1 MLVKTPIQL
10 SRHTEANKNNE
21 DLFALT
27 CDDDRYSSHPKG
39 SIVICLEASDL
50 GRKVSAR
57 DHAVIATRHADR
69 KSMETNSICEIKNW
83 DADEIYDLSSKD
95 KIDLSNSRVVGIIKS
110 TFNER

>member
-1 MLVKTPIQL
+1 
-10 SRHTEANKNNE
+10 
-21 DLFALT
+21 
-27 CDDDRYSSHPKG
+27 
-39 SIVICLEASDL
+39 LEASDL

-110 TFNER
+110 TFNEHKKTAWFAKFIYIFAGFNKHLAESCKKEIVE